1 MSSVHGDDLEGG
13 GINVVPGGLVSPMMA
28 RSSSISSE
36 NNVNN
41 VEMDPLHPSGKQR
54 KRKKHMAGGLAAFA
68 TNSSPDKIRFYGIV
82 VVLGTLCICP
92 FVSIQWA
99 ILTLVYASC
108 IFGCVATLWLSRSV
122 LQCDDGTAE
131 MRAVSDPIREGAEG
145 FLHVQYTAI
154 AKFAIP
160 LAGLIVLSY
169 QFRPHGAEGEDGPK
183 GVAILGNTILGVVA
197 ASGFAFGAICSA
209 ISGYISMW

>member
-1 MSSVHGDDLEGG
+1 MSSLHHANGDDLEGG
-13 GINVVPGGLVSPMMA
+13 GVAGVVTSPMMTRTA
-28 RSSSISSE
+28 SSGTGASDDL
-36 NNVNN
+36 N

-54 KRKKHMAGGLAAFA
+54 KRKKHAAGLTAFA
-68 TNSSPDKIRFYGIV
+68 ANSSPDKIRFYGIMV
-82 VVLGTLCICP
+82 VFGTLCICP

-99 ILTLVYASC
+99 IMTIVYASC
-108 IFGCVATLWLSRSV
+108 IFGCVATLWLGRAV
-122 LQCDDGTAE
+122 LQCDDGSSE

-169 QFRPHGAEGEDGPK
+169 QFRPHGAEGEEPK
-183 GVAILGNTILGVVA
+183 GVAMLGNTVLGVVA
-197 ASGFAFGAICSA
+197 ALGFAFGAICSA
-209 ISGYISMW
+209 VSGYVSMW

>member
-1 MSSVHGDDLEGG
+1 MSSVHPGSDDLEGG
-13 GINVVPGGLVSPMMA
+13 IGVVPGGLASPMA
-28 RSSSISSE
+28 RSASLGGSE
-36 NNVNN
+36 NSSG
-41 VEMDPLHPSGKQR
+41 EMDPLHPSGKQR
-54 KRKKHMAGGLAAFA
+54 KRKKHRAGLAAFA

-99 ILTLVYASC
+99 ILTIVYASC
-108 IFGCVATLWLSRSV
+108 IFGCVATLWLGRSV

-169 QFRPHGAEGEDGPK
+169 QFRPHGAEGEVQK
-183 GVAILGNTILGVVA
+183 GVAILGNTVLGVVA
-197 ASGFAFGAICSA
+197 ALGFAFGAICSA

>member
-1 MSSVHGDDLEGG
+1 MSSVHPTSGDDLEGG
-13 GINVVPGGLVSPMMA
+13 GVVPSGLVSPIMA
-28 RSSSISSE
+28 RNNSITGSE
-36 NNVNN
+36 HSNL
-41 VEMDPLHPSGKQR
+41 EMDPLHPSGKQR
-54 KRKKHMAGGLAAFA
+54 KRKKHIAGLAAFA
-68 TNSSPDKIRFYGIV
+68 TNSSPDKIRLYGIV

-99 ILTLVYASC
+99 ILTIVYASC

-122 LQCDDGTAE
+122 LQCDDGTPE

-160 LAGLIVLSY
+160 LSGLIVLSY
-169 QFRPHGAEGEDGPK
+169 QFRPHGAEGEEK
-183 GVAILGNTILGVVA
+183 GVAVLGNTVLGVVA
-197 ASGFAFGAICSA
+197 AMGFAFGAICSG